1 MVADRRLSRIV
12 QWPTDTTQTSTTE
25 HSTRESCNQEHDNV
39 KNCFSDDRA
48 KNKQQC
54 LSDHC
59 LPSLH
64 QSLLRANARDH
75 KQTLTGQFV
84 PNVRHGENTY
94 HILAAAQR
102 IVSHGAC
109 QWWVYQV
116 RVKRD
121 MPSLRVALEADFK
134 LGRTS
139 VRVPAA
145 HIQRITIVGLT
156 RFLDD
161 AKCGGLVYRGVP
173 LALLVFVTT
182 QDDVTLVTDQ
192 GQCNSFWPFS
202 HQRFRDHVSPPR
214 WYLTTVCEQQF
225 ADSL

>member
-1 MVADRRLSRIV
+1 
-12 QWPTDTTQTSTTE
+12 
-25 HSTRESCNQEHDNV
+25 
-39 KNCFSDDRA
+39 
-48 KNKQQC
+48 
-54 LSDHC
+54 
-59 LPSLH
+59 
-64 QSLLRANARDH
+64 
-75 KQTLTGQFV
+75 
-84 PNVRHGENTY
+84 
-94 HILAAAQR
+94 
-102 IVSHGAC
+102 
-109 QWWVYQV
+109 
-116 RVKRD
+116 

-214 WYLTTVCEQQF
+214 LYLTHCLRAAAVRGLLMTDPGRTRHLKDI
-225 ADSL
+225 AIPWRR